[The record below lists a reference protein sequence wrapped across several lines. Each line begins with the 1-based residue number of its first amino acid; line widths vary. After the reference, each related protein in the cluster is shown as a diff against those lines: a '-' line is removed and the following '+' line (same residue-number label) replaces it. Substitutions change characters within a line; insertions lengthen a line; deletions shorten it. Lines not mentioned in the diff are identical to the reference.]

1 MSKFIWVCRNCGH
14 ETNGYF
20 GQCSSCG
27 AWGTLEKETIIKTKT
42 KATGVK
48 HSLFVN
54 SEDEILRLSEIEEDS
69 ILRLNTGSEEFNR
82 VLGGGIV
89 PASVNLI
96 GGQPG
101 IGKST
106 LLLQLAFYFSL
117 KKLKVLYVSAEE
129 SSTQLK
135 MRARRLRRTNDRSV
149 LQIHEDHEDDENAE
163 IEAVHHGTARKRT
176 SSRLRRTNDRSVL
189 QIHEDHEDDENA
201 EIEVREQSQHEEN
214 ILVYTENNLEKILEA
229 IKNSEANLIIV
240 DSIQALYNPN
250 LDSVPGNVS
259 QIKECCSNLTRIA
272 KTFNVP
278 IFIVGHI
285 NKDGDIAGPKILE
298 HMVDTVL
305 QFEMIKDES
314 LRILRSIKNRFG
326 STDELAIFEMRENG
340 LSDVSDPSQIFLNQR
355 AGGIVTVIKEG
366 RRPLLVEVQS
376 LVIYSDQ
383 HNPRRMANGI
393 DFTRLHQ
400 ILAIMEK
407 YLKIPLGKQDVYV
420 NVAGGLSIKEPASDL
435 AIALSMLEKPDSS
448 INNAEIGV
456 YEQLHET
463 AHKRAS
469 SRLRRTNDRSVLQ
482 IHEDHEDDENAEIG
496 VCEQSRNDFIALGEL
511 GLGGEIR
518 QVTNIELRLKEAQ
531 KLGFTT
537 AIIPTLS
544 PELKTNFIQ
553 LKIKI
558 IEVSNIQEAA
568 TAFKSTKHSNNYK
581 GHAIKPQLDK
591 DHLAKKACDSTH
603 LANST
608 GR

>member
-54 SEDEILRLSEIEEDS
+54 SEDKILTLSEIEEDS

-117 KKLKVLYVSAEE
+117 KNLKVLYVSAEE

-135 MRARRLRRTNDRSV
+135 MRAKRLNKT
-149 LQIHEDHEDDENAE
+149 HYEDDENAE

-176 SSRLRRTNDRSVL
+176 SSRLRRTNDRNVL

-201 EIEVREQSQHEEN
+201 EIEVCEQSQHEEN
-214 ILVYTENNLEKILEA
+214 ILVYTESNLEKILEA
-229 IKNSEANLIIV
+229 IKNSEANLVIV

-326 STDELAIFEMRENG
+326 STDELAVFEMRENG

-366 RRPLLVEVQS
+366 RRALLVEVQS

-407 YLKIPLGKQDVYV
+407 YLSIPLGKQDVYV

-435 AIALSMLEKPDSS
+435 AIALSILEKSDSS
-448 INNAEIGV
+448 A
-456 YEQLHET
+456 
-463 AHKRAS
+463 
-469 SRLRRTNDRSVLQ
+469 
-482 IHEDHEDDENAEIG
+482 
-496 VCEQSRNDFIALGEL
+496 NDFIALGEL

-518 QVTNIELRLKEAQ
+518 QVSNIELRLKEAQ
-531 KLGFTT
+531 KLGFTK
-537 AIIPTLS
+537 AIIPTLA
-544 PELKTNFIQ
+544 PELKINLIQ

-568 TAFKSTKHSNNYK
+568 TAFKSTKHSTSK
-581 GHAIKPQLDK
+581 KPQLDK

>member
-1 MSKFIWVCRNCGH
+1 
-14 ETNGYF
+14 
-20 GQCSSCG
+20 
-27 AWGTLEKETIIKTKT
+27 
-42 KATGVK
+42 
-48 HSLFVN
+48 
-54 SEDEILRLSEIEEDS
+54 
-69 ILRLNTGSEEFNR
+69 
-82 VLGGGIV
+82 
-89 PASVNLI
+89 
-96 GGQPG
+96 
-101 IGKST
+101 
-106 LLLQLAFYFSL
+106 
-117 KKLKVLYVSAEE
+117 
-129 SSTQLK
+129 
-135 MRARRLRRTNDRSV
+135 
-149 LQIHEDHEDDENAE
+149 
-163 IEAVHHGTARKRT
+163 
-176 SSRLRRTNDRSVL
+176 
-189 QIHEDHEDDENA
+189 
-201 EIEVREQSQHEEN
+201 
-214 ILVYTENNLEKILEA
+214 
-229 IKNSEANLIIV
+229 
-240 DSIQALYNPN
+240 
-250 LDSVPGNVS
+250 
-259 QIKECCSNLTRIA
+259 
-272 KTFNVP
+272 VP

-326 STDELAIFEMRENG
+326 STDELAVFEMRENG

-366 RRPLLVEVQS
+366 RRALLVEVQS

-407 YLKIPLGKQDVYV
+407 YLKIPMGKQDVYV
-420 NVAGGLSIKEPASDL
+420 NVAGGLNIKEPASDL

-448 INNAEIGV
+448 INQNAEFGV
-456 YEQLHET
+456 CEQSDGT

-469 SRLRRTNDRSVLQ
+469 SRPRRTNDRSVRVISSDAEDASHVSGSYPSKQKYKLDLSSL
-482 IHEDHEDDENAEIG
+482 HEDHEDNENAEIE

-518 QVTNIELRLKEAQ
+518 QVSNIELRLKEAQ

-537 AIIPTLS
+537 AIIPALS
-544 PELKTNFIQ
+544 PELKANLIQ

-558 IEVSNIQEAA
+558 IEVSNIKQAA
-568 TAFKSTKHSNNYK
+568 AVFKSTKHSRNYK
-581 GHAIKPQLDK
+581 GQAMKPELDK

>member
-27 AWGTLEKETIIKTKT
+27 AWGSLDKEALVKTKT

-54 SEDEILRLSEIEEDS
+54 SEEELLFLSEIKEDS
-69 ILRLNTGSEEFNR
+69 VLRLNTGSEEFNR

-135 MRARRLRRTNDRSV
+135 MRAKRLNKN
-149 LQIHEDHEDDENAE
+149 HKDDENPE
-163 IEAVHHGTARKRT
+163 IGVC
-176 SSRLRRTNDRSVL
+176 
-189 QIHEDHEDDENA
+189 
-201 EIEVREQSQHEEN
+201 EQSQHEEN
-214 ILVYTENNLEKILEA
+214 ILVYTESNLEKILEA

-259 QIKECCSNLTRIA
+259 QIKECCSNLTRVA

-326 STDELAIFEMRENG
+326 STDELAVFEMRENG

-366 RRPLLVEVQS
+366 RRALLVEVQS
-376 LVIYSDQ
+376 LVIYSEQ

-420 NVAGGLSIKEPASDL
+420 NVAGGLSIREPSSDL
-435 AIALSMLEKPDSS
+435 AIALSILEKPDSS
-448 INNAEIGV
+448 IDNAEIGV
-456 YEQLHET
+456 CAQP
-463 AHKRAS
+463 
-469 SRLRRTNDRSVLQ
+469 
-482 IHEDHEDDENAEIG
+482 DENAEIG
-496 VCEQSRNDFIALGEL
+496 VCEQSCNDFIALGEL

-518 QVTNIELRLKEAQ
+518 QVSNIELRLKEAQ

-537 AIIPTLS
+537 AIIPALT
-544 PELKTNFIQ
+544 PELKANLVQ

-558 IEVSNIQEAA
+558 IEVSNIKEAA
-568 TAFKSTKHSNNYK
+568 AIFKSTKNY
-581 GHAIKPQLDK
+581 LE
-591 DHLAKKACDSTH
+591 KKACDSTH
-603 LANST
+603 LANSI

>member
-1 MSKFIWVCRNCGH
+1 M
-14 ETNGYF
+14 
-20 GQCSSCG
+20 
-27 AWGTLEKETIIKTKT
+27 
-42 KATGVK
+42 
-48 HSLFVN
+48 
-54 SEDEILRLSEIEEDS
+54 
-69 ILRLNTGSEEFNR
+69 
-82 VLGGGIV
+82 
-89 PASVNLI
+89 
-96 GGQPG
+96 
-101 IGKST
+101 
-106 LLLQLAFYFSL
+106 
-117 KKLKVLYVSAEE
+117 
-129 SSTQLK
+129 
-135 MRARRLRRTNDRSV
+135 
-149 LQIHEDHEDDENAE
+149 
-163 IEAVHHGTARKRT
+163 
-176 SSRLRRTNDRSVL
+176 
-189 QIHEDHEDDENA
+189 
-201 EIEVREQSQHEEN
+201 
-214 ILVYTENNLEKILEA
+214 
-229 IKNSEANLIIV
+229 
-240 DSIQALYNPN
+240 
-250 LDSVPGNVS
+250 VS
-259 QIKECCSNLTRIA
+259 QIKECCSNLTRVA

-326 STDELAIFEMRENG
+326 STDELAVFEMRENG

-366 RRPLLVEVQS
+366 RRALLVEVQS
-376 LVIYSDQ
+376 LVIYSEQ

-420 NVAGGLSIKEPASDL
+420 NVAGGLSIREPSSDL
-435 AIALSMLEKPDSS
+435 AIALSILEKPDYST
-448 INNAEIGV
+448 NENKNAGIGV
-456 YEQLHET
+456 CAQPDET

-469 SRLRRTNDRSVLQ
+469 SRLRRTNDRSVLLV
-482 IHEDHEDDENAEIG
+482 HEDHEDDENAGIG

-518 QVTNIELRLKEAQ
+518 QVSNIELRLKEAQ

-544 PELKTNFIQ
+544 PELKINLVQ

-558 IEVSNIQEAA
+558 IEVSNIKEAA
-568 TAFKSTKHSNNYK
+568 AIFKSTKNY
-581 GHAIKPQLDK
+581 LE
-591 DHLAKKACDSTH
+591 KKACDSTH
-603 LANST
+603 LANSI

>member
-1 MSKFIWVCRNCGH
+1 MSKFAWVCRNCGH

-42 KATGVK
+42 KATGLK

-54 SEDEILRLSEIEEDS
+54 SEDEILTLSEIEEDS

-106 LLLQLAFYFSL
+106 LLLQLAFHFSL

-135 MRARRLRRTNDRSV
+135 MRAKRLRRTNDRSV
-149 LQIHEDHEDDENAE
+149 LL
-163 IEAVHHGTARKRT
+163 V
-176 SSRLRRTNDRSVL
+176 
-189 QIHEDHEDDENA
+189 HEDHEDDENA
-201 EIEVREQSQHEEN
+201 EIEVCEQSQHEEN
-214 ILVYTENNLEKILEA
+214 ILVYTESNLEKILEA
-229 IKNSEANLIIV
+229 IKNSEASLVIV

-326 STDELAIFEMRENG
+326 STDELAVFEMRENG

-366 RRPLLVEVQS
+366 RRALLVEVQS

-407 YLKIPLGKQDVYV
+407 YLKIPMGKQDVYV
-420 NVAGGLSIKEPASDL
+420 NVAGGLNIKEPASDL

-448 INNAEIGV
+448 INQNAEFGV
-456 YEQLHET
+456 CEQSDGT

-469 SRLRRTNDRSVLQ
+469 SRPRRTNDRSVLVV
-482 IHEDHEDDENAEIG
+482 HEDHEDDENAGIG

-518 QVTNIELRLKEAQ
+518 QVSNIELRLKEAQ

-537 AIIPTLS
+537 AIIPALS
-544 PELKTNFIQ
+544 PELKANLIQ

-558 IEVSNIQEAA
+558 IEVSNIKQAA
-568 TAFKSTKHSNNYK
+568 AVFKSTRHSSNYK
-581 GHAIKPQLDK
+581 GQAIKPELDK
-591 DHLAKKACDSTH
+591 DHLEKKACDSTH

>member
-1 MSKFIWVCRNCGH
+1 
-14 ETNGYF
+14 
-20 GQCSSCG
+20 
-27 AWGTLEKETIIKTKT
+27 
-42 KATGVK
+42 
-48 HSLFVN
+48 
-54 SEDEILRLSEIEEDS
+54 
-69 ILRLNTGSEEFNR
+69 
-82 VLGGGIV
+82 
-89 PASVNLI
+89 
-96 GGQPG
+96 
-101 IGKST
+101 
-106 LLLQLAFYFSL
+106 
-117 KKLKVLYVSAEE
+117 
-129 SSTQLK
+129 
-135 MRARRLRRTNDRSV
+135 
-149 LQIHEDHEDDENAE
+149 
-163 IEAVHHGTARKRT
+163 
-176 SSRLRRTNDRSVL
+176 L

-201 EIEVREQSQHEEN
+201 EIEVCEQSQHEEN
-214 ILVYTENNLEKILEA
+214 ILVYTESNLEKILEA

-326 STDELAIFEMRENG
+326 STDELAVFEMRENG

-366 RRPLLVEVQS
+366 RRALLVEVQS

-407 YLKIPLGKQDVYV
+407 YLSIPLGKQDVYV

-435 AIALSMLEKPDSS
+435 AIALSILEKSDSS
-448 INNAEIGV
+448 A
-456 YEQLHET
+456 
-463 AHKRAS
+463 
-469 SRLRRTNDRSVLQ
+469 
-482 IHEDHEDDENAEIG
+482 
-496 VCEQSRNDFIALGEL
+496 NDFIALGEL

-518 QVTNIELRLKEAQ
+518 QVSNIELRLKEAQ
-531 KLGFTT
+531 KLGFTK
-537 AIIPTLS
+537 AIIPTLA
-544 PELKTNFIQ
+544 PELKINLIQ
-553 LKIKI
+553 LKIEI

-568 TAFKSTKHSNNYK
+568 TAFRSTKHSSSYQERVIERNSSSPRRTNDRSVLK
-581 GHAIKPQLDK
+581 Q
-591 DHLAKKACDSTH
+591 STEKC
-603 LANST
+603 LK
-608 GR
+608 

>member
-1 MSKFIWVCRNCGH
+1 MGKFIWVCRNCGH

-27 AWGTLEKETIIKTKT
+27 AWGSLEKETIIKTKT

-54 SEDEILRLSEIEEDS
+54 SEEEILALSEIEEDS
-69 ILRLNTGSEEFNR
+69 IFRLNTGSEEFNR

-135 MRARRLRRTNDRSV
+135 MRAKRLRRTNDRSV
-149 LQIHEDHEDDENAE
+149 LQIHEDHEGDENAE

-201 EIEVREQSQHEEN
+201 EIEVCEQSQHEEN
-214 ILVYTENNLEKILEA
+214 ILVYTESNLEKILEA

-326 STDELAIFEMRENG
+326 STDELAVFEMRENG

-366 RRPLLVEVQS
+366 RRALLVEVQS

-407 YLKIPLGKQDVYV
+407 YLSIPLGKQDVYV

-435 AIALSMLEKPDSS
+435 AIALSILEKSDSS
-448 INNAEIGV
+448 A
-456 YEQLHET
+456 
-463 AHKRAS
+463 
-469 SRLRRTNDRSVLQ
+469 
-482 IHEDHEDDENAEIG
+482 
-496 VCEQSRNDFIALGEL
+496 NDFIALGEL

-518 QVTNIELRLKEAQ
+518 QVSNIELRLKEAQ
-531 KLGFTT
+531 KLGFTK
-537 AIIPTLS
+537 AIIPTLA
-544 PELKTNFIQ
+544 PELKINLIQ
-553 LKIKI
+553 LKIEI

-568 TAFKSTKHSNNYK
+568 TAFRSTKHSSSYQERVIERSSSSPRRTNDRSVLK
-581 GHAIKPQLDK
+581 Q
-591 DHLAKKACDSTH
+591 STEKC
-603 LANST
+603 LK
-608 GR
+608 

>member
-1 MSKFIWVCRNCGH
+1 
-14 ETNGYF
+14 
-20 GQCSSCG
+20 
-27 AWGTLEKETIIKTKT
+27 
-42 KATGVK
+42 
-48 HSLFVN
+48 
-54 SEDEILRLSEIEEDS
+54 
-69 ILRLNTGSEEFNR
+69 
-82 VLGGGIV
+82 
-89 PASVNLI
+89 
-96 GGQPG
+96 
-101 IGKST
+101 
-106 LLLQLAFYFSL
+106 
-117 KKLKVLYVSAEE
+117 
-129 SSTQLK
+129 
-135 MRARRLRRTNDRSV
+135 
-149 LQIHEDHEDDENAE
+149 
-163 IEAVHHGTARKRT
+163 
-176 SSRLRRTNDRSVL
+176 L

-201 EIEVREQSQHEEN
+201 EIEVCEQSQHEEN
-214 ILVYTENNLEKILEA
+214 ILVYTESNLEKILEA
-229 IKNSEANLIIV
+229 IKNSEANLVIV

-326 STDELAIFEMRENG
+326 STDELAVFEMRENG

-407 YLKIPLGKQDVYV
+407 YLKIPMGKQDVYV
-420 NVAGGLSIKEPASDL
+420 NVAGGLNIKEPASDL

-448 INNAEIGV
+448 INQNAEFGV
-456 YEQLHET
+456 CEQSDGT

-469 SRLRRTNDRSVLQ
+469 PRPRRTNDRSVLVV
-482 IHEDHEDDENAEIG
+482 HEDHEDDENAGIG

-518 QVTNIELRLKEAQ
+518 QVSNIELRLKEAQ

-537 AIIPTLS
+537 AIIPALS
-544 PELKTNFIQ
+544 PELKANLIQ

-558 IEVSNIQEAA
+558 IEVSNIKQAA
-568 TAFKSTKHSNNYK
+568 AVFKSTKHSRNYK
-581 GHAIKPQLDK
+581 GQAIKPQLNK

>member
-54 SEDEILRLSEIEEDS
+54 SEDEILRLSEIGEDS

-135 MRARRLRRTNDRSV
+135 MRAKRLNSKGGCYETDHGIPRKISSNTEHAKQKSVSYEGRVAERTSSRLRRTNDRNVRVISSDAEDASHV
-149 LQIHEDHEDDENAE
+149 SGSYPSKQKYKLDLSSLHEDHEDDENAE
-163 IEAVHHGTARKRT
+163 IGVPLHA
-176 SSRLRRTNDRSVL
+176 
-189 QIHEDHEDDENA
+189 
-201 EIEVREQSQHEEN
+201 HEEN
-214 ILVYTENNLEKILEA
+214 ILVYTESNLEKILEA

-326 STDELAIFEMRENG
+326 STDELAVFEMRENG

-366 RRPLLVEVQS
+366 RRALLVEVQS

-407 YLKIPLGKQDVYV
+407 YLKIPMGKQDVYV

-448 INNAEIGV
+448 A
-456 YEQLHET
+456 
-463 AHKRAS
+463 
-469 SRLRRTNDRSVLQ
+469 
-482 IHEDHEDDENAEIG
+482 
-496 VCEQSRNDFIALGEL
+496 NDFIALGEL

-531 KLGFTT
+531 KLGFTK
-537 AIIPTLS
+537 AIIPTLA
-544 PELKTNFIQ
+544 PELKINLIQ
-553 LKIKI
+553 LKIEI

-568 TAFKSTKHSNNYK
+568 TAFKFTKHSSSYQERVIERNSSSPRRTNDRSVLK
-581 GHAIKPQLDK
+581 Q
-591 DHLAKKACDSTH
+591 STEKC
-603 LANST
+603 LK
-608 GR
+608 

>member
-1 MSKFIWVCRNCGH
+1 MSKFVWVCRNCGH

-54 SEDEILRLSEIEEDS
+54 SEDEILTLSEIEEDS
-69 ILRLNTGSEEFNR
+69 ILRLDTGSEEFNR
-82 VLGGGIV
+82 ILGGGIV

-135 MRARRLRRTNDRSV
+135 MRAKRLNKSHKD
-149 LQIHEDHEDDENAE
+149 EENAE
-163 IEAVHHGTARKRT
+163 NGAVHHGTAHKRT

-189 QIHEDHEDDENA
+189 RIHEDHEDNENA
-201 EIEVREQSQHEEN
+201 EIEVCEQSQHEEN
-214 ILVYTENNLEKILEA
+214 ILVYTESNLEKILEA
-229 IKNSEANLIIV
+229 IKNSEANLVIV

-259 QIKECCSNLTRIA
+259 QIKECCSNLTRVA

-326 STDELAIFEMRENG
+326 STDELAVFEMRENG

-407 YLKIPLGKQDVYV
+407 YLKIPMGKQDVYV
-420 NVAGGLSIKEPASDL
+420 NVAGGLNIREPASDL

-456 YEQLHET
+456 CQQSHET
-463 AHKRAS
+463 AHK
-469 SRLRRTNDRSVLQ
+469 Q
-482 IHEDHEDDENAEIG
+482 PH
-496 VCEQSRNDFIALGEL
+496 DFIALGEL

-544 PELKTNFIQ
+544 PELKANLIQ
-553 LKIKI
+553 LKMKI
-558 IEVSNIQEAA
+558 IEVSNIKQAA
-568 TAFKSTKHSNNYK
+568 AAFKSTKHSKNY
-581 GHAIKPQLDK
+581 LE
-591 DHLAKKACDSTH
+591 KKACDSTH
-603 LANST
+603 LANSI

>member
-1 MSKFIWVCRNCGH
+1 MNRSFEKLVFVVGCPRSGTTKLTELLNSHPEIFGSS
-14 ETNGYF
+14 ETHFFNINWGF
-20 GQCSSCG
+20 SFLNNSSID
-27 AWGTLEKETIIKTKT
+27 LLKNISEENLH
-42 KATGVK
+42 
-48 HSLFVN
+48 HSLKDFY
-54 SEDEILRLSEIEEDS
+54 EHYRIKD
-69 ILRLNTGSEEFNR
+69 F
-82 VLGGGIV
+82 
-89 PASVNLI
+89 
-96 GGQPG
+96 
-101 IGKST
+101 
-106 LLLQLAFYFSL
+106 LQLASIDSFRVTQL
-117 KKLKVLYVSAEE
+117 CKVLLENAEIE
-129 SSTQLK
+129 VWQQSHKGTARKRTSS
-135 MRARRLRRTNDRSV
+135 RLRRTNDRNV

-201 EIEVREQSQHEEN
+201 EIEVCEQSQHEEN
-214 ILVYTENNLEKILEA
+214 ILVYTESNLEKILEA

-326 STDELAIFEMRENG
+326 STDELAVFEMRENG

-366 RRPLLVEVQS
+366 RRALLVEVQS

-407 YLKIPLGKQDVYV
+407 YLSIPLGKQDVYV

-435 AIALSMLEKPDSS
+435 AIALSILEKSDSS
-448 INNAEIGV
+448 A
-456 YEQLHET
+456 
-463 AHKRAS
+463 
-469 SRLRRTNDRSVLQ
+469 
-482 IHEDHEDDENAEIG
+482 
-496 VCEQSRNDFIALGEL
+496 NDFIALGEL

-518 QVTNIELRLKEAQ
+518 QVSNIELRLKEAQ
-531 KLGFTT
+531 KLGFTK
-537 AIIPTLS
+537 AIIPTLA
-544 PELKTNFIQ
+544 PELKINLIQ
-553 LKIKI
+553 LKIEI

-568 TAFKSTKHSNNYK
+568 TAFRSTKHSSSYQERVIERSSSSPRRTNDRSVLK
-581 GHAIKPQLDK
+581 Q
-591 DHLAKKACDSTH
+591 STEKC
-603 LANST
+603 LK
-608 GR
+608 

>member
-27 AWGTLEKETIIKTKT
+27 AWGSLEKETIIKTKT
-42 KATGVK
+42 TGVK

-54 SEDEILRLSEIEEDS
+54 SEEELLSLSEIKEDS
-69 ILRLNTGSEEFNR
+69 VLRLNTGSEEFNR
-82 VLGGGIV
+82 VLGGGVV

-135 MRARRLRRTNDRSV
+135 MRAKRLQNDRSV
-149 LQIHEDHEDDENAE
+149 SRIHEDHENDENAAYHKE
-163 IEAVHHGTARKRT
+163 SDVQRPV
-176 SSRLRRTNDRSVL
+176 SRLRRTNDRSVL
-189 QIHEDHEDDENA
+189 LVHEDHEDNENA
-201 EIEVREQSQHEEN
+201 ENEVVHHSHEEN
-214 ILVYTENNLEKILEA
+214 ILVYTESNLEKILEA
-229 IKNSEANLIIV
+229 IKNSEANLVIV

-259 QIKECCSNLTRIA
+259 QIKECCSNLTRVA

-326 STDELAIFEMRENG
+326 STDELAVFEMRENG

-366 RRPLLVEVQS
+366 RRALLVEVQS
-376 LVIYSDQ
+376 LVIYSEQ

-420 NVAGGLSIKEPASDL
+420 NVAGGLSIREPSSDL
-435 AIALSMLEKPDSS
+435 AIALSILEKPDYST
-448 INNAEIGV
+448 NENKNAGIGV
-456 YEQLHET
+456 CEQPHET

-469 SRLRRTNDRSVLQ
+469 SRLRRTNDRSVLLV
-482 IHEDHEDDENAEIG
+482 HEDHEDDENAEIG

-518 QVTNIELRLKEAQ
+518 QVSNIELRLKEAQ

-544 PELKTNFIQ
+544 PELKTNLVQ

-558 IEVSNIQEAA
+558 IEVSNIKEAA
-568 TAFKSTKHSNNYK
+568 AIFKSTKNY
-581 GHAIKPQLDK
+581 LE
-591 DHLAKKACDSTH
+591 KKACDSTH
-603 LANST
+603 LANSI

>member
-48 HSLFVN
+48 HSLFIN
-54 SEDEILRLSEIEEDS
+54 SEDEILALSEIEEDS

-135 MRARRLRRTNDRSV
+135 MRAKRLNKPHEDDENAENEESHKESDVQRPVSRLRRTNDRSV
-149 LQIHEDHEDDENAE
+149 PRVHEDHEDDENAE
-163 IEAVHHGTARKRT
+163 NEVVHH
-176 SSRLRRTNDRSVL
+176 S
-189 QIHEDHEDDENA
+189 
-201 EIEVREQSQHEEN
+201 HEEN
-214 ILVYTENNLEKILEA
+214 ILVYTESNLEKILEA

-259 QIKECCSNLTRIA
+259 QIKECCSNLTRVA

-326 STDELAIFEMRENG
+326 STDELAVFEMRENG

-435 AIALSMLEKPDSS
+435 AIALSILEKSDSS
-448 INNAEIGV
+448 A
-456 YEQLHET
+456 
-463 AHKRAS
+463 
-469 SRLRRTNDRSVLQ
+469 
-482 IHEDHEDDENAEIG
+482 
-496 VCEQSRNDFIALGEL
+496 NDFIALGEL

-518 QVTNIELRLKEAQ
+518 QVSNIELRLKEAQ
-531 KLGFTT
+531 KLGFTK
-537 AIIPTLS
+537 AIIPTLT
-544 PELKTNFIQ
+544 PELKANLTQ
-553 LKIKI
+553 LKIEI

-568 TAFKSTKHSNNYK
+568 TAFKFTKHSRS
-581 GHAIKPQLDK
+581 IKPGLDR

>member
-27 AWGTLEKETIIKTKT
+27 AWGSLDKEALVKTKT

-54 SEDEILRLSEIEEDS
+54 SEEELLFLSEIKEDS
-69 ILRLNTGSEEFNR
+69 VLRLNTGSEEFNR

-135 MRARRLRRTNDRSV
+135 MRAKRLNKN
-149 LQIHEDHEDDENAE
+149 HKDDENAE
-163 IEAVHHGTARKRT
+163 IEVAQHGTAHKRT
-176 SSRLRRTNDRSVL
+176 SSRLRRTNDRSALLV
-189 QIHEDHEDDENA
+189 HEDHEDDENA
-201 EIEVREQSQHEEN
+201 EIGVCEQSQHEEN
-214 ILVYTENNLEKILEA
+214 ILVYTESNLEKILEA

-259 QIKECCSNLTRIA
+259 QIKECCSNLTRVA

-326 STDELAIFEMRENG
+326 STDELAVFEMRENG

-366 RRPLLVEVQS
+366 RRALLVEVQS
-376 LVIYSDQ
+376 LVIYSEQ

-420 NVAGGLSIKEPASDL
+420 NVAGGLSIREPSSDL
-435 AIALSMLEKPDSS
+435 AIALSILEKPDSS
-448 INNAEIGV
+448 IDNAEIGV
-456 YEQLHET
+456 CAQPDET

-469 SRLRRTNDRSVLQ
+469 SRLRRTNDRSVLLV
-482 IHEDHEDDENAEIG
+482 HEDHEDDENAEIG

-518 QVTNIELRLKEAQ
+518 QVSNIELRLKEAQ

-537 AIIPTLS
+537 AIIPALT
-544 PELKTNFIQ
+544 PELKANLVQ

-558 IEVSNIQEAA
+558 IEVSNIKEAA
-568 TAFKSTKHSNNYK
+568 AIFKPTKNY
-581 GHAIKPQLDK
+581 LE
-591 DHLAKKACDSTH
+591 KKACDSTH
-603 LANST
+603 LANSI

>member
-1 MSKFIWVCRNCGH
+1 MPIIKSKYKAQFFLKNPHVQTILGFFLSKFRVIASNLAS
-14 ETNGYF
+14 TPLF
-20 GQCSSCG
+20 GKNKIQ
-27 AWGTLEKETIIKTKT
+27 TKKYRERIFT
-42 KATGVK
+42 PD
-48 HSLFVN
+48 
-54 SEDEILRLSEIEEDS
+54 EDFLDLDWITAEIE
-69 ILRLNTGSEEFNR
+69 
-82 VLGGGIV
+82 
-89 PASVNLI
+89 
-96 GGQPG
+96 
-101 IGKST
+101 
-106 LLLQLAFYFSL
+106 
-117 KKLKVLYVSAEE
+117 
-129 SSTQLK
+129 
-135 MRARRLRRTNDRSV
+135 
-149 LQIHEDHEDDENAE
+149 DDGNAE
-163 IEAVHHGTARKRT
+163 IEVCKQPRTARKRT

-201 EIEVREQSQHEEN
+201 EIEVCEQSQQEEN
-214 ILVYTENNLEKILEA
+214 ILVYTESNLEKVLEA
-229 IKNSEANLIIV
+229 IKNSEANLVIV

-326 STDELAIFEMRENG
+326 STDELAVFEMRENG

-366 RRPLLVEVQS
+366 RRALLVEVQS
-376 LVIYSDQ
+376 LVIYSEQ

-420 NVAGGLSIKEPASDL
+420 NVAGGLSIREPSSDL
-435 AIALSMLEKPDSS
+435 AIALSILEKPDYST
-448 INNAEIGV
+448 NENKNAG
-456 YEQLHET
+456 
-463 AHKRAS
+463 
-469 SRLRRTNDRSVLQ
+469 
-482 IHEDHEDDENAEIG
+482 IG
-496 VCEQSRNDFIALGEL
+496 VCEQSDGTARKHPHDFIALGEL

-518 QVTNIELRLKEAQ
+518 QVSNIELRLKEAQ
-531 KLGFTT
+531 KLGFTN

-544 PELKTNFIQ
+544 PELKTNLVQ

-558 IEVSNIQEAA
+558 IEVSNIKEAA
-568 TAFKSTKHSNNYK
+568 AIFKSTKNY
-581 GHAIKPQLDK
+581 LE
-591 DHLAKKACDSTH
+591 KKACDSTH
-603 LANST
+603 LADST

>member
-1 MSKFIWVCRNCGH
+1 MSKFVWVCRNCGH

-135 MRARRLRRTNDRSV
+135 MRAKRLNKT
-149 LQIHEDHEDDENAE
+149 H
-163 IEAVHHGTARKRT
+163 
-176 SSRLRRTNDRSVL
+176 
-189 QIHEDHEDDENA
+189 HEDDENA

-214 ILVYTENNLEKILEA
+214 ILVYTESNLEKILEA
-229 IKNSEANLIIV
+229 IKNSEANLVIV

-326 STDELAIFEMRENG
+326 STDELAVFEMRENG

-366 RRPLLVEVQS
+366 RRALLVEVQS

-407 YLKIPLGKQDVYV
+407 YLKIPMGKQDVYV

-448 INNAEIGV
+448 A
-456 YEQLHET
+456 
-463 AHKRAS
+463 
-469 SRLRRTNDRSVLQ
+469 
-482 IHEDHEDDENAEIG
+482 
-496 VCEQSRNDFIALGEL
+496 NDFIALGEL

-531 KLGFTT
+531 KLGFTK
-537 AIIPTLS
+537 AIIPTLT
-544 PELKTNFIQ
+544 PELKANLTQ

-568 TAFKSTKHSNNYK
+568 AAFKFTKHSTNN
-581 GHAIKPQLDK
+581 
-591 DHLAKKACDSTH
+591 KAAT
-603 LANST
+603 
-608 GR
+608 R

>member
-1 MSKFIWVCRNCGH
+1 MSKFAWVCRNCGH

-42 KATGVK
+42 KATGLK

-54 SEDEILRLSEIEEDS
+54 SEDEILTLSEIEEDS

-106 LLLQLAFYFSL
+106 LLLQLAFHFSL

-135 MRARRLRRTNDRSV
+135 MRAKRLRRTNDRSV
-149 LQIHEDHEDDENAE
+149 LL
-163 IEAVHHGTARKRT
+163 V
-176 SSRLRRTNDRSVL
+176 
-189 QIHEDHEDDENA
+189 HEDHEDDENA
-201 EIEVREQSQHEEN
+201 EIEVCEQSQHEEN
-214 ILVYTENNLEKILEA
+214 ILVYTESNLEKILEA
-229 IKNSEANLIIV
+229 IKNSEASLVIV

-326 STDELAIFEMRENG
+326 STDELAVFEMRENG

-366 RRPLLVEVQS
+366 RRALLVEVQS

-407 YLKIPLGKQDVYV
+407 YLKIPMGKQDVYV
-420 NVAGGLSIKEPASDL
+420 NVAGGLNIREPASDL

-448 INNAEIGV
+448 AHENKNAGV
-456 YEQLHET
+456 GVREQPYGT

-469 SRLRRTNDRSVLQ
+469 SRLRRTNDRSVPSV
-482 IHEDHEDDENAEIG
+482 HEDHEDDENAEIG
-496 VCEQSRNDFIALGEL
+496 VWEWCHELKDSEGGENVGSRLEPKALSLYVWDAKLYGRSIPKAFKAVIDNAGDDENAEIEDCEQSHKYKLVKVRYINSEKQYYEL
-511 GLGGEIR
+511 GVLAR
-518 QVTNIELRLKEAQ
+518 
-531 KLGFTT
+531 
-537 AIIPTLS
+537 
-544 PELKTNFIQ
+544 
-553 LKIKI
+553 
-558 IEVSNIQEAA
+558 
-568 TAFKSTKHSNNYK
+568 KSF
-581 GHAIKPQLDK
+581 
-591 DHLAKKACDSTH
+591 
-603 LANST
+603 
-608 GR
+608 

>member
-1 MSKFIWVCRNCGH
+1 MSKFVWVCRNCGH

-27 AWGTLEKETIIKTKT
+27 AWGSLEKEALIKTKT

-54 SEDEILRLSEIEEDS
+54 SEEEILTLSEIQEDS

-117 KKLKVLYVSAEE
+117 KKLKVLYISAEE

-135 MRARRLRRTNDRSV
+135 MRAKRLNKT
-149 LQIHEDHEDDENAE
+149 HEDDENAKNE
-163 IEAVHHGTARKRT
+163 IVHH
-176 SSRLRRTNDRSVL
+176 S
-189 QIHEDHEDDENA
+189 HED
-201 EIEVREQSQHEEN
+201 N
-214 ILVYTENNLEKILEA
+214 ILVYTETNLEKILEA
-229 IKNSEANLIIV
+229 IKNSEANLVIV

-259 QIKECCSNLTRIA
+259 QIKECCSNLTRVA
-272 KTFNVP
+272 KTLNVP

-326 STDELAIFEMRENG
+326 NTDELAVFEMRENG

-407 YLKIPLGKQDVYV
+407 YLKMPLGKQDVYV
-420 NVAGGLSIKEPASDL
+420 NVAGGLSIREPASDL
-435 AIALSMLEKPDSS
+435 AIALSILETPNSS
-448 INNAEIGV
+448 NNEKRNAGGV
-456 YEQLHET
+456 PLESH
-463 AHKRAS
+463 
-469 SRLRRTNDRSVLQ
+469 
-482 IHEDHEDDENAEIG
+482 
-496 VCEQSRNDFIALGEL
+496 DFIALGEL

-518 QVTNIELRLKEAQ
+518 QVSNIELRLKEAQ

-537 AIIPTLS
+537 AIIPSLS
-544 PELKTNFIQ
+544 PELKMNLTQ

-558 IEVSNIQEAA
+558 IEVSDIKQAA
-568 TAFKSTKHSNNYK
+568 TVFRSTKHPKRSSCE
-581 GHAIKPQLDK
+581 ISL
-591 DHLAKKACDSTH
+591 
-603 LANST
+603 
-608 GR
+608 

>member
-27 AWGTLEKETIIKTKT
+27 AWGSLEKETIIKTKT
-42 KATGVK
+42 TGVK

-54 SEDEILRLSEIEEDS
+54 SEEELLSLSEIKEDS
-69 ILRLNTGSEEFNR
+69 VLRLNTGSEEFNR

-135 MRARRLRRTNDRSV
+135 MRANRLQNNR
-149 LQIHEDHEDDENAE
+149 NAE
-163 IEAVHHGTARKRT
+163 NEVVHH
-176 SSRLRRTNDRSVL
+176 S
-189 QIHEDHEDDENA
+189 
-201 EIEVREQSQHEEN
+201 HEEN
-214 ILVYTENNLEKILEA
+214 ILVYTESNLEKILEA
-229 IKNSEANLIIV
+229 IKNSEANLVIV

-259 QIKECCSNLTRIA
+259 QIKECCSNLTRVA

-326 STDELAIFEMRENG
+326 STDELAVFEMRENG

-366 RRPLLVEVQS
+366 RRALLVEVQS
-376 LVIYSDQ
+376 LVIYSEQ

-420 NVAGGLSIKEPASDL
+420 NVAGGLSIREPSSDL
-435 AIALSMLEKPDSS
+435 AIALSILEKPDYST
-448 INNAEIGV
+448 NENKNAG
-456 YEQLHET
+456 
-463 AHKRAS
+463 
-469 SRLRRTNDRSVLQ
+469 
-482 IHEDHEDDENAEIG
+482 IG
-496 VCEQSRNDFIALGEL
+496 VCEQSRRTARKHPHDFIALGEL

-518 QVTNIELRLKEAQ
+518 QVSNIELRLKEAQ

-544 PELKTNFIQ
+544 PELKTNLVQ

-558 IEVSNIQEAA
+558 IEVSNIKEAA
-568 TAFKSTKHSNNYK
+568 AIFKSTKNY
-581 GHAIKPQLDK
+581 LE
-591 DHLAKKACDSTH
+591 KKACDSTH
-603 LANST
+603 LANSI

>member
-54 SEDEILRLSEIEEDS
+54 SEDKILTLSEIEEDS

-135 MRARRLRRTNDRSV
+135 MRAKRLNKT
-149 LQIHEDHEDDENAE
+149 HY
-163 IEAVHHGTARKRT
+163 
-176 SSRLRRTNDRSVL
+176 
-189 QIHEDHEDDENA
+189 EDDENA
-201 EIEVREQSQHEEN
+201 EIEVCEQSQHEEN
-214 ILVYTENNLEKILEA
+214 ILVYTESNLEKILEA

-326 STDELAIFEMRENG
+326 STDELAVFEMRENG

-366 RRPLLVEVQS
+366 RRALLVEVQS

-407 YLKIPLGKQDVYV
+407 YLSIPLGKQDVYV

-435 AIALSMLEKPDSS
+435 AIALSILEKSDSS
-448 INNAEIGV
+448 A
-456 YEQLHET
+456 
-463 AHKRAS
+463 
-469 SRLRRTNDRSVLQ
+469 
-482 IHEDHEDDENAEIG
+482 
-496 VCEQSRNDFIALGEL
+496 NDFIALGEL

-518 QVTNIELRLKEAQ
+518 QVSNIELRLKEAQ
-531 KLGFTT
+531 KLGFTK
-537 AIIPTLS
+537 AIIPTLA
-544 PELKTNFIQ
+544 PELKINLIQ
-553 LKIKI
+553 LKIEI

-568 TAFKSTKHSNNYK
+568 TAFRSTKHSSSYQERVIERSSSSPRRTNDRSVLK
-581 GHAIKPQLDK
+581 Q
-591 DHLAKKACDSTH
+591 STEKC
-603 LANST
+603 LK
-608 GR
+608 

>member
-1 MSKFIWVCRNCGH
+1 
-14 ETNGYF
+14 
-20 GQCSSCG
+20 
-27 AWGTLEKETIIKTKT
+27 
-42 KATGVK
+42 
-48 HSLFVN
+48 
-54 SEDEILRLSEIEEDS
+54 
-69 ILRLNTGSEEFNR
+69 
-82 VLGGGIV
+82 
-89 PASVNLI
+89 
-96 GGQPG
+96 
-101 IGKST
+101 
-106 LLLQLAFYFSL
+106 LQLAFYFSL

-135 MRARRLRRTNDRSV
+135 MRAKRLQNNR
-149 LQIHEDHEDDENAE
+149 NAE
-163 IEAVHHGTARKRT
+163 IEVAQHGTARKRT

-189 QIHEDHEDDENA
+189 GVHEDHEDDENA
-201 EIEVREQSQHEEN
+201 EIEVCEQSQHEEN
-214 ILVYTENNLEKILEA
+214 ILVYTESNLEKILEA
-229 IKNSEANLIIV
+229 IKNSEANLVIV

-259 QIKECCSNLTRIA
+259 QIKECCSNLTRVA

-326 STDELAIFEMRENG
+326 STDELAVFEMRENG

-407 YLKIPLGKQDVYV
+407 YLKIPMGKQDVYV
-420 NVAGGLSIKEPASDL
+420 NVAGGLNIREPASDL

-448 INNAEIGV
+448 INNAG
-456 YEQLHET
+456 
-463 AHKRAS
+463 
-469 SRLRRTNDRSVLQ
+469 
-482 IHEDHEDDENAEIG
+482 IG

-518 QVTNIELRLKEAQ
+518 QVSNIELRLKEAQ

-544 PELKTNFIQ
+544 PELKANLIQ

-558 IEVSNIQEAA
+558 IEVSNIKQAA
-568 TAFKSTKHSNNYK
+568 TVFKSTKHSKNY
-581 GHAIKPQLDK
+581 LE
-591 DHLAKKACDSTH
+591 KKACDSTH